1 MRPEYE
7 SWICSPGPQRML
19 AEAVDALTGKAT
31 VWFCEELPWR
41 EEFRRSVKDV
51 LGTADSRLNIEF
63 VDAGSTDK
71 EPIEVVFDFD
81 GSAQD
86 LFLPAYDLARFI
98 KDNKVLENTVLWIFG
113 MQPET
118 CSSWLEFSRELA
130 RLGASLKIVCEGVP
144 SCSSAKNVKVI
155 STGSFISEFDLL
167 LYAMMLCQNDKNAS
181 ELKMYAARLAVNL
194 SAGRPKTLSELIF
207 DVDRLIDNP
216 EKTARDICVVSS
228 DEDIR
233 SAVRNAQ
240 MMSILPKTEERRA
253 VLVGDLKDRLEP
265 LLPFDDD
272 FDNKITVLD
281 EIELRHIVYFRNM
294 HEIYLNDAENEELKL
309 LYGVR
314 NDISHRKIV
323 PGTNARMVFLK
334 S

>member
-1 MRPEYE
+1 
-7 SWICSPGPQRML
+7 
-19 AEAVDALTGKAT
+19 
-31 VWFCEELPWR
+31 
-41 EEFRRSVKDV
+41 
-51 LGTADSRLNIEF
+51 
-63 VDAGSTDK
+63 
-71 EPIEVVFDFD
+71 
-81 GSAQD
+81 
-86 LFLPAYDLARFI
+86 
-98 KDNKVLENTVLWIFG
+98 
-113 MQPET
+113 
-118 CSSWLEFSRELA
+118 
-130 RLGASLKIVCEGVP
+130 
-144 SCSSAKNVKVI
+144 
-155 STGSFISEFDLL
+155 
-167 LYAMMLCQNDKNAS
+167 AMMLCQNDKNAS